1 MALRKEIVTH
11 NSVPSKGK
19 TNGTAGG
26 MIPLP
31 PDDKQRATKDTGS
44 SSPQEA
50 ASNVQPTSLFE
61 GQILHMLRDMKKQM
75 KKKQA

>member
-1 MALRKEIVTH
+1 MTLRKEIVTH
-11 NSVPSKGK
+11 NGVPSKGK

-44 SSPQEA
+44 SSPQGAA
-50 ASNVQPTSLFE
+50 ASVQPMPRFE
-61 GQILHMLRDMKKQM
+61 GQSL
-75 KKKQA
+75 